1 MFIKR
6 SYRKELMDDFSVSDG
21 DLVDALRELRLIN
34 KFLGGVSVSREGVSW
49 FADKQQLSL
58 TILDLGGGSSD
69 ILYSLTKKNIK
80 AGIYSVD
87 LNRYAC
93 HYQKKFT
100 GNDKIICAN
109 AFNLPFKN
117 NSFDLI
123 HASLFLHHFKETEI
137 VQIIKQLLLISEKGI
152 VINDL
157 RRNIL
162 AYWGIRILT
171 LFFSQSRLVK
181 NDGPLSVRRAFVK
194 NDLINILRETGV
206 NHYQIKRKWAFRFL
220 LIIPVREN
228 AFDRI

>member
-1 MFIKR
+1 MFIRR
-6 SYRKELMDDFSVSDG
+6 SYEKELMDDFSVSDG

-34 KFLGGVSVSREGVSW
+34 KFLGGISVSKEGVSW

-80 AGIYSVD
+80 ADIYSVD

-93 HYQKKFT
+93 QYQKKFT
-100 GNDKIICAN
+100 GNKKIICAD
-109 AFNLPFKN
+109 AFKLPFKN

-194 NDLINILRETGV
+194 NDLINILREIGV

>member
-1 MFIKR
+1 MFIRR

-34 KFLGGVSVSREGVSW
+34 KFLGGVSVSREGVNC
-49 FADKQQLSL
+49 FVDKQRSTLK
-58 TILDLGGGSSD
+58 ILDVGGGSSD
-69 ILYSLTKKNIK
+69 ILYRLNEKNIN
-80 AGIYSVD
+80 AEICSVD
-87 LNRYAC
+87 LNRYTC
-93 HYQKKFT
+93 HYQKKSA
-100 GNDKIICAN
+100 GNDKIICAD
-109 AFNLPFKN
+109 ALNLPFKD

-123 HASLFLHHFKETEI
+123 HVSLFLHHFKETEI
-137 VQIIKQLLLISEKGI
+137 VKIIKQFILISERGV

-194 NDLINILRETGV
+194 KDLINILQESGV
-206 NHYQIKRKWAFRFL
+206 NGYQIKRKWAFRFL
-220 LIIPVREN
+220 IIITPG
-228 AFDRI
+228 